1 MQVSIETTSGLERK
15 ITVSLPEDKITD
27 AVSNKLKE
35 LSRTTKIKG
44 FRPGKV
50 PMGVVQKRFGPQVRY
65 EVVADLVQSS
75 FYEAITQEKVRPAG
89 TPNITEHN
97 DKPGE
102 GVEYTATF
110 EVYPEI
116 TPESMNKVKID
127 KVVVDISDADIDE
140 MIETIRKQNK
150 TWATVEQA
158 AKTENQ
164 ITIDFDGSIDG
175 ESFEGGSGKAMA
187 VEIGS
192 NRMITGFEDGL
203 IGLSTGD
210 EKVLDLTFPENY
222 HAKELAGKGVEFKV
236 KVVSVA
242 QAELP
247 AVDAE
252 FAKKLGVSDGNL
264 DTMRVDVKENM
275 LLELNKKINSEVK
288 SNVMDKIFE
297 LNKLDLPKALVESES
312 QALVQQMQTSLTQQG
327 MDAKDMKL
335 DTSMFTEQAE
345 RRVALGLILS
355 EIVKQNDLKADSDS
369 VKKAVDKMAE
379 SYDHPEEV
387 VKWYYSDKNRLAEV
401 ESLVLEEKVVDWALN
416 IADVSETTKSFKDVM
431 QPKQNESASS

>member
-15 ITVSLPEDKITD
+15 LTVSLPEDRISD

-35 LSRTTKIKG
+35 ISRTTKIKG

-50 PMGVVQKRFGPQVRY
+50 PFGVVQKKFGPQVRN

-75 FYEAITQEKVRPAG
+75 FYEAITKEKVRPAG

-116 TPESMNKVKID
+116 SPASMQGVKIE
-127 KVVVDISDADIDE
+127 KTVVDITDSNIDE
-140 MIETIRKQNK
+140 MIETIQKQNSS
-150 TWATVEQA
+150 WAIVEQA
-158 AKTENQ
+158 AKSNDQ

-175 ESFEGGSGKAMA
+175 ESFDGGSGQAMP

-192 NRMITGFEDGL
+192 NRMIAGFEDGL
-203 IGLSTGD
+203 IGLSAGD
-210 EKVLDLTFPENY
+210 EKVLNLTFPENY
-222 HAKELAGKGVEFKV
+222 HAKDLANKAVDFKI
-236 KVVSVA
+236 KVISVA
-242 QAELP
+242 QTELP

-252 FAKKLGVSDGNL
+252 FAKKLGVTDGNL
-264 DTMRVDVKENM
+264 DTMRVDVKDNM
-275 LLELNKKINSEVK
+275 LLELSKKIHSELK
-288 SNVMDKIFE
+288 ANVMDKIYE
-297 LNKLDLPKALVESES
+297 LNKLELPKALVDNES
-312 QALVQQMQTSLTQQG
+312 QALVQQMQSNLTQQG
-327 MDAKDMKL
+327 MNPDDMKM
-335 DTSMFTEQAE
+335 DPSMFTDQAE

-355 EIVKQNDLKADSDS
+355 EIVKQNELKANTDA
-369 VKKAVDKMAE
+369 VKKAVDKIAE
-379 SYDHPEEV
+379 PYDHPEEV

-401 ESLVLEEKVVDWALN
+401 ESLVLEDKVVEWVLDSAE
-416 IADVSETTKSFKDVM
+416 VSDTNKSFKDVM
-431 QPKQNESASS
+431 QPKADK

>member
-15 ITVSLPEDKITD
+15 LTVSLPEDRISD

-50 PMGVVQKRFGPQVRY
+50 PLGVVQKKFGPQVRY

-75 FYEAITQEKVRPAG
+75 FYEAITKEKVRPAG

-116 TPESMNKVKID
+116 SPVSMQNVKIE
-127 KVVVDISDADIDE
+127 KTVVDITEANIDE
-140 MIETIRKQNK
+140 MIETIQKQNSSW
-150 TWATVEQA
+150 TIAEQA
-158 AKTENQ
+158 AKADDQ
-164 ITIDFDGSIDG
+164 ITIDYEGTVDG
-175 ESFEGGSGKAMA
+175 ESFDDGSGQAMS

-192 NRMITGFEDGL
+192 NRMIPGFEDGL
-203 IGLSTGD
+203 VGLSAGD
-210 EKVLDLTFPENY
+210 EKVLNLSFPENY
-222 HAKELAGKGVEFKV
+222 HAKELAGKAVEFKI
-236 KVVSVA
+236 KVISVA

-252 FAKKLGVSDGNL
+252 FAKKLGVADGNL
-264 DTMRVDVKENM
+264 DTMRVDVKANM
-275 LLELNKKINSEVK
+275 LLELDKRIHSELK
-288 SNVMDKIFE
+288 ASVMDKVYE
-297 LNKLDLPKALVESES
+297 LNKLELPKALVDNES
-312 QALVQQMQTSLTQQG
+312 QALVQQMQSNLTQQG
-327 MDAKDMKL
+327 MNPDDMKL
-335 DTSMFTEQAE
+335 DPSMFTDQAE

-355 EIVKQNDLKADSDS
+355 EIVKQNDLKADSDA
-369 VKKAVDKMAE
+369 VKKAVDKIAE
-379 SYDHPEEV
+379 PYDHPDEV

-401 ESLVLEEKVVDWALN
+401 ESLVLEDKVVDWVLN
-416 IADVSETTKSFKDVM
+416 LAEVSETSKSFKDVM
-431 QPKQNESASS
+431 QPKSDK